1 MAENTEYSKKH
12 PSYSESYQ
20 RRELA
25 LDLYEGGRRVEENAA
40 YLIRHPYETQKQYDI
55 RFQRATYR
63 NFAAPIVDVFASF
76 INEGRPPRTLP
87 AKLQDMQDN
96 VDRLGTK
103 ANTFFADV
111 TRLAAAGG
119 IRFVQ
124 VDAEPQAGI
133 TQAEAEEA
141 GRRQW
146 PYFISLDP
154 VDIWDW
160 NVGPDGLDWVVIHG
174 TGMDGNAPF
183 TKGTRYETLTVW
195 TRDSWT
201 RYRRETSSTAKTDTS
216 QGWKEYGTGINPSG
230 LVPVVPFTFEDTAGS
245 IMSGVPATDDVLSLV
260 LRIYRR
266 DSELDKMLF
275 DRAVPLLNVGGI
287 SRENWDSFILG
298 SANALMST
306 DPGGITAEYVESTG
320 TSFAAQTEFLTRDE
334 NSVREIAL
342 RMIRPQSGVG
352 ESAESKQLDRQQL
365 DTQLANYARRC
376 ANAEAQCW
384 KLAARWMGIDDSD
397 ILTPYTENYDVD
409 SASDALVSALA
420 SLNQQGIIS
429 KQTVRNT
436 SAVKRLMPEGW
447 TPEEEE
453 TRLQQELGSTQGA
466 AGALRLSTILG
477 SAGRGG
483 EMEI

>member
-1 MAENTEYSKKH
+1 MADNTEYSKKH
-12 PSYSESYQ
+12 PDYSESYQ
-20 RRELA
+20 RRGLA
-25 LDLYEGGRRVEENAA
+25 LDLYEGGRRVEENPA

-76 INEGRPPRTLP
+76 INEGRPQRVLP
-87 AKLQDMQDN
+87 AKLEDMQDN

-154 VDIWDW
+154 TDVWDW
-160 NVGPDGLDWVVIHG
+160 EIGADGLDWVVIHG
-174 TGMDGNAPF
+174 AGMEGNAPF

-195 TRDSWT
+195 TRTEWT
-201 RYRRETSSTAKTDTS
+201 RYRRETDSTAKAATS
-216 QGWKEYGTGINPSG
+216 LGWKEYDKGINPSG
-230 LVPVVPFTFEDTAGS
+230 VVPVVPFTFEDTAGS

-275 DRAVPLLNVGGI
+275 DRAVPLLNVNGL
-287 SRENWDSFILG
+287 SKEDWADFVVG
-298 SANALMST
+298 SSNALMST
-306 DPGGITAEYVESTG
+306 DPGGITAQYVESTG
-320 TSFAAQTEFLTRDE
+320 TSFSAQTEFLTRDE

-352 ESAESKQLDRQQL
+352 ESAESKQIDRQQL
-365 DTQLANYARRC
+365 DTQLANFARRC

-384 KLAARWMGIDDSD
+384 KIAARWMRLDDGD
-397 ILTPYTENYDVD
+397 ISTPYTENYDVEAAGD
-409 SASDALVSALA
+409 AIVSALVS
-420 SLNQQGIIS
+420 LNSQAIIS
-429 KQTVRNT
+429 KQTIRDT
-436 SAVKRLMPEGW
+436 SAVKKMMPEGW
-447 TPEEEE
+447 KPEEEE
-453 TRLQQELGSTQGA
+453 TRLQQELGSTRGA
-466 AGALRLSTILG
+466 SGTLRLPNILG
-477 SAGRGG
+477 GTGTQG
-483 EMEI
+483 MNI